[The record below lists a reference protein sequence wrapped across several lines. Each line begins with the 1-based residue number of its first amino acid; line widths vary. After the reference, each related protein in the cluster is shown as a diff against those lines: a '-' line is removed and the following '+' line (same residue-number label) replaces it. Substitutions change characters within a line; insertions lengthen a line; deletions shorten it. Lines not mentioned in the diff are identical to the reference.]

1 MRVVLLS
8 PLGFTSI
15 YTSSSL
21 IWWTN
26 MRRAFISL
34 IISYVI
40 TQFRRAKV
48 VKFKVWTK
56 AWHIFCKE
64 AQKKKKKTRD
74 ANCYNLILIPFV
86 FILIFK
92 RRLNLELNDRWL
104 ILINRVIFEL
114 VKKIEIIMCFCF
126 YLFWYII
133 FKNDMIILNTFVFIL
148 KF

>member
-1 MRVVLLS
+1 
-8 PLGFTSI
+8 
-15 YTSSSL
+15 
-21 IWWTN
+21 

-64 AQKKKKKTRD
+64 AQKKKKTRD

-92 RRLNLELNDRWL
+92 RRLNLELNDR
-104 ILINRVIFEL
+104 
-114 VKKIEIIMCFCF
+114 
-126 YLFWYII
+126 
-133 FKNDMIILNTFVFIL
+133 
-148 KF
+148 